1 MAKGGMKVKKQ
12 SKNIQD
18 QELTE
23 LFQQMIDP
31 NKADKEVI
39 FPKYE
44 KLSSKIVMVARYL
57 STLATGPVA
66 KTFTDVDFETI
77 NEKGEEILTNVKSF
91 SCTMDNINEH
101 WADFKDCMSIK
112 EIIMLQS
119 YLAEYKQ
126 YISDK
131 DNLSDHWIKRM
142 PMGTKVLKFSN
153 LDLYLLWNDPRM
165 TEELKKYIL
174 TVFNGLYRASLEVYQ
189 INTSP
194 DVDIERFSEVLTEA
208 IAKVQQVP
216 ELNRCRTAFKKIRES
231 VDLLQENF
239 NGYFK
244 DFVQSQNPSTIIES
258 FIIDVSSQQ
267 QSSPQL
273 TREFR
278 QIIRY
283 YQKMSNQNNVKDPN
297 IKKLFSAL
305 DDRMTVLENSHKR
318 KNKNST
324 STTDNTDTAV
334 GNKDATSA
342 TDNTD
347 TAAE

>member
-1 MAKGGMKVKKQ
+1 MVKSGKVKTQVKAL
-12 SKNIQD
+12 QD
-18 QELTE
+18 HELTE

-44 KLSSKIVMVARYL
+44 KLSAKITMIARYL
-57 STLATGPVA
+57 STFATGPVA
-66 KTFTDVDFETI
+66 NTFSDVDFETI
-77 NEKGEEILTNVKSF
+77 NKKGNEILTNVKSF
-91 SCTMDNINEH
+91 TCTMDNINEH
-101 WADFKDCMSIK
+101 WAAFKDCMSIK
-112 EIIMLQS
+112 ESIMLQS
-119 YLAEYKQ
+119 YLSEYKQ
-126 YISDK
+126 YINDK
-131 DNLSDHWIKRM
+131 DNLSDHWIKKM
-142 PMGTKVLKFSN
+142 SMGTKVFKFSN
-153 LDLYLLWNDPRM
+153 LDLYLLWNDTRM
-165 TEELKKYIL
+165 TEDLKKYIL

-216 ELNRCRTAFKKIRES
+216 ELNRCKTAFKKIRES

-258 FIIDVSSQQ
+258 FIVDVSSKQK
-267 QSSPQL
+267 SSPQL

-283 YQKMSNQNNVKDPN
+283 YQKMSNQSNIKDPN

-305 DDRMTVLENSHKR
+305 DNRMTVLENSHK
-318 KNKNST
+318 NKN
-324 STTDNTDTAV
+324 NTDSV
-334 GNKDATSA
+334 
-342 TDNTD
+342 DND
-347 TAAE
+347 NLNCKNDKNDNDQ